1 MISRLKTPKGKKAC
15 RRGGHVVLC
24 EVWPMYVQCTSW
36 EQLIQLDHCWH
47 AACLAAAVTD
57 RGDLRPGER
66 LAALRLAGEPGA
78 YSE

>member
-1 MISRLKTPKGKKAC
+1 MICIMRL
-15 RRGGHVVLC
+15 L
-24 EVWPMYVQCTSW
+24 VWLKYVQRRKAPH
-36 EQLIQLDHCWH
+36 HCWH

-57 RGDLRPGER
+57 LGDLRPGER